1 MWFELE
7 IHRPARPPL
16 RDVFQAQTVE
26 WARYQAERKYPGS
39 IVFVPETPAKAE
51 LARSYDGP
59 KKASQ
64 RRLRRLQQES
74 RS

>member
-1 MWFELE
+1 M
-7 IHRPARPPL
+7 

-26 WARYQAERKYPGS
+26 WARYQAERKYPGA
-39 IVFVPETPAKAE
+39 IIFVPEKPSKPS

-59 KKASQ
+59 KKATR
-64 RRLRRLQQES
+64 RRLRRIQQES